1 MTSYFS
7 LIISFIFGCLVT
19 LLVVKLLNYLSI
31 HNRKKDI
38 ILKFQQ
44 INHNIKSGLSKYKTR
59 IKNTVMI
66 ETTLTDIGTVSVIF
80 FMDKNEIS
88 VFKQDKCLFSST
100 EFLEKKITQEIVN
113 SINSKYIKQINDVIE
128 VMGVT
133 LSREDFE
140 KSLNN
145 QIQYIKKHLQEN
157 INITEFQENQD
168 FESKFNVD
176 EILDKINKTGI
187 ESLSKQELEFLN
199 KFK

>member
-1 MTSYFS
+1 
-7 LIISFIFGCLVT
+7 
-19 LLVVKLLNYLSI
+19 
-31 HNRKKDI
+31 
-38 ILKFQQ
+38 
-44 INHNIKSGLSKYKTR
+44 
-59 IKNTVMI
+59 
-66 ETTLTDIGTVSVIF
+66 
-80 FMDKNEIS
+80 
-88 VFKQDKCLFSST
+88 
-100 EFLEKKITQEIVN
+100 
-113 SINSKYIKQINDVIE
+113 
-128 VMGVT
+128 MGVT